1 MATNSVADFAV
12 FINHQIKNQEQIEMC
27 LQRLQALM
35 NIILVIENFHEI
47 SKQTLDNY
55 FSLASDLAEDAAKIN
70 QTSLSGLLNVK
81 TQ

>member
-1 MATNSVADFAV
+1 MAANSVADFAA
-12 FINHQIKNQEQIEMC
+12 FINHQIEIQEQIEMC
-27 LQRLQALM
+27 LQRLRALM
-35 NIILVIENFHEI
+35 EVILIVENFHEI

-70 QTSLSGLLNVK
+70 QTSLSSLLDAK